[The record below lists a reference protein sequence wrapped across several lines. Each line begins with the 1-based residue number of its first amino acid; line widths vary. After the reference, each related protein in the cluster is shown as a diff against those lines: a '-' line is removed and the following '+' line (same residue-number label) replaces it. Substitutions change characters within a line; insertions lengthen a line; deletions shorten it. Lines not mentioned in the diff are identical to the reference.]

1 MDYNISYSD
10 RLYLH
15 NYVLKVICIDFP
27 NHSRISIHIQAESNP
42 RVKELI
48 ALHVPV
54 LEDFVLMILKVLKE
68 TIDKVPFGIR
78 WLCKATWSLVHEK
91 FPDTQPET
99 LNALIGGF
107 FFLRYI
113 NPIIATPHG

>member
-1 MDYNISYSD
+1 M
-10 RLYLH
+10 
-15 NYVLKVICIDFP
+15 YVLVLPLESLSVCGLSID
-27 NHSRISIHIQAESNP
+27 SQAESNP
-42 RVKELI
+42 HVKELI
-48 ALHVPV
+48 AQHVPV
-54 LEDFVLMILKVLKE
+54 LEDFVLKILKLLKE

-91 FPDTQPET
+91 FPDTQPDT

-113 NPIIATPHG
+113 NPIIATPHGMWVWVWVWPQL

>member
-1 MDYNISYSD
+1 M
-10 RLYLH
+10 
-15 NYVLKVICIDFP
+15 
-27 NHSRISIHIQAESNP
+27 
-42 RVKELI
+42 KELI
-48 ALHVPV
+48 AQHVPL
-54 LEDFVLMILKVLKE
+54 LEDFVLKILKLLKD

-91 FPDTQPET
+91 FPDTQPDT

-113 NPIIATPHG
+113 NPIIATPHGKGGTGGLRYSQPPHRGVRFSSDTSTQS

>member
-1 MDYNISYSD
+1 MKS
-10 RLYLH
+10 
-15 NYVLKVICIDFP
+15 
-27 NHSRISIHIQAESNP
+27 
-42 RVKELI
+42 LI
-48 ALHVPV
+48 AEHVPV
-54 LEDFVLMILKVLKE
+54 LEDFVLKILKILKE

-91 FPDTQPET
+91 FPSTQPDT

-113 NPIIATPHG
+113 NPIIATPHGECIIRGVALLGVWSGVWPVVLVLLLILCSLPTHQ

>member
-1 MDYNISYSD
+1 M
-10 RLYLH
+10 
-15 NYVLKVICIDFP
+15 K
-27 NHSRISIHIQAESNP
+27 A
-42 RVKELI
+42 LI
-48 ALHVPV
+48 AEHVPV
-54 LEDFVLMILKVLKE
+54 LEDFVLRILKVLKE
-68 TIDKVPFGIR
+68 TMDKVPFGIR

-113 NPIIATPHG
+113 NPIIATPHGMWVWLGVWLASLKWWLCSAFSKCGCG